1 MAGVAALA
9 AGGVAAV
16 KRAVWEA
23 LADLCELG
31 NAAAVIA
38 VRDVVREAQ
47 GKALLAA
54 ALGWPYPQERVF
66 QVIEIRAELARMVG

>member
-1 MAGVAALA
+1 M
-9 AGGVAAV
+9 
-16 KRAVWEA
+16 KRAAWEELGA
-23 LADLCELG
+23 LCELG
-31 NAAAVIA
+31 NAPAVIA

-66 QVIEIRAELARMVG
+66 EVIGIRAELARMVG

>member
-1 MAGVAALA
+1 M
-9 AGGVAAV
+9 
-16 KRAVWEA
+16 KRAAWEA
-23 LADLCELG
+23 LAALCELG

-54 ALGWPYPQERVF
+54 ALGWPYSQERVF
-66 QVIEIRAELARMVG
+66 AVIEIGAAPARMIG